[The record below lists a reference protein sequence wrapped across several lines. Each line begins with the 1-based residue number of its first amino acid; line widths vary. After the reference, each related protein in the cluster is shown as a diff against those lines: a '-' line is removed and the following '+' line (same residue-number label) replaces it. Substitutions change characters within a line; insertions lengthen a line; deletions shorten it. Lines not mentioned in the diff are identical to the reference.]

1 MPAISRNVIDKGKT
15 GHGCTGVIG
24 CKATQSSVF
33 ANSTA
38 VLRPGDPTLPHV
50 ILVCCPLR
58 CVGHKA
64 KVNRGSPTVF
74 AEGRPVSRIGDSMDS
89 GALFQGSPNVFAN
102 GGGGSG
108 FLRSRAA
115 GGASL
120 R

>member
-50 ILVCCPLR
+50 ILVCCPPK
-58 CVGHKA
+58 CIPHKA
-64 KVNRGSPTVF
+64 KLTGSSRTVF
-74 AEGRPVSRIGDSMDS
+74 VKGIGVGRRGDRADFGAMIG
-89 GALFQGSPNVFAN
+89 
-102 GGGGSG
+102 
-108 FLRSRAA
+108 AA
-115 GGASL
+115 RTVHAG
-120 R
+120 